1 MATQDVEVI
10 KLAGSC
16 EPRACGPTQPTF
28 SPGSTD
34 EETFP
39 QEPPPMLPA
48 DREEARVLKRRVGKY
63 RSLFPG
69 ETQDLDLDPR
79 SLDAL
84 SIDEIRERAKDVEY
98 VVSTRRS
105 SKAVRGMFLG
115 GLASVELVAG
125 PILGLKLEGLATF
138 ASRSTDLLETVDEC
152 GCRYGDQLYVDPAI
166 RLAMAVVQLSLAV
179 NEHNC
184 REAAKL
190 AGTVSGN
197 SSELNHTAE
206 KCAHGI
212 QDGQ

>member
-1 MATQDVEVI
+1 MYTMAAQDVEVI

-16 EPRACGPTQPTF
+16 EPRAGPTQPAF
-28 SPGSTD
+28 PEIFPD
-34 EETFP
+34 APEEFP
-39 QEPPPMLPA
+39 APPMSPA
-48 DREEARVLKRRVGKY
+48 DRDEARVLKRRVGKY

-125 PILGLKLEGLATF
+125 PILGLRLENLSTF
-138 ASRSTDLLETVDEC
+138 ASRSEDLLMTVDEC
-152 GCRYGDQLYVDPAI
+152 GVKYGDQLYVDPAI

-190 AGTVSGN
+190 AGTVSGDASAN
-197 SSELNHTAE
+197 ISATPVN
-206 KCAHGI
+206 
-212 QDGQ
+212 

>member
-1 MATQDVEVI
+1 MAAQDVEVI
-10 KLAGSC
+10 QLQGSC
-16 EPRACGPTQPTF
+16 EPRACGPTHPTF
-28 SPGSTD
+28 PDSFPD
-34 EETFP
+34 APEEFP
-39 QEPPPMLPA
+39 APPMSPA
-48 DREEARVLKRRVGKY
+48 DRDEARVLKRRVGKY
-63 RSLFPG
+63 RSLFPA

-79 SLDAL
+79 SMDAI
-84 SIDEIRERAKDVEY
+84 SIDELRERAKDVEY

-125 PILGLKLEGLATF
+125 PLLGLRLEGLATF

-152 GCRYGDQLYVDPAI
+152 GVKYGDQLYVDPAI

-190 AGTVSGN
+190 AGTVSGDASAN
-197 SSELNHTAE
+197 ISATPVN
-206 KCAHGI
+206 
-212 QDGQ
+212 

>member
-28 SPGSTD
+28 PDSFPGD
-34 EETFP
+34 AEEFP
-39 QEPPPMLPA
+39 APPMLPA

-115 GLASVELVAG
+115 GLASVELVG
-125 PILGLKLEGLATF
+125 PILGLRLENLSTF
-138 ASRSTDLLETVDEC
+138 ASRSEDLLMTVDEC
-152 GCRYGDQLYVDPAI
+152 GVKYGDQLYVDPAI

-184 REAAKL
+184 RESAKL
-190 AGTVSGN
+190 AGTVSGDASAN
-197 SSELNHTAE
+197 VSATPLN
-206 KCAHGI
+206 
-212 QDGQ
+212 

>member
-1 MATQDVEVI
+1 MAAQAPVETI
-10 KLAGSC
+10 KLAGNSC
-16 EPRACGPTQPTF
+16 AVSSSREPTF
-28 SPGSTD
+28 SPGPTD

-39 QEPPPMLPA
+39 QEEPPPMSPA
-48 DREEARVLKRRVGKY
+48 DRDEARVLKRRVGKY

-125 PILGLKLEGLATF
+125 PILGLRLENLSTF
-138 ASRSTDLLETVDEC
+138 ASRSEDLLMTVDEC
-152 GCRYGDQLYVDPAI
+152 GVKYGDQLYVDPAI

-190 AGTVSGN
+190 AGTVSGDASAN
-197 SSELNHTAE
+197 ISATPVN
-206 KCAHGI
+206 
-212 QDGQ
+212 